1 MNLKSAVEKNWS
13 CEAQQY
19 SENVK
24 IELESNL
31 PNQWISLIEKYVP
44 RTDYKN
50 VLDIG
55 TGPGFFPVILA
66 EAGYY
71 VTAVDYTQEMLD
83 IFQLFYLN
91 AATR

>member
-44 RTDYKN
+44 RTDYN
-50 VLDIG
+50 
-55 TGPGFFPVILA
+55 
-66 EAGYY
+66 
-71 VTAVDYTQEMLD
+71 
-83 IFQLFYLN
+83 
-91 AATR
+91 